1 MMLCNLLKFGRSDR
15 VVTSAYGHSIT
26 GGAGGL
32 NQVFFSATSRAGET
46 PLPDSVAELGGAPF
60 GRTAPPSYGLTASSE
75 MLFTPNFSVAPKA
88 LSETKA

>member
-1 MMLCNLLKFGRSDR
+1 MATAYQAMRVGEIRS
-15 VVTSAYGHSIT
+15 
-26 GGAGGL
+26 
-32 NQVFFSATSRAGET
+32 FSARPQG
-46 PLPDSVAELGGAPF
+46 PGDSVAELGGAPI